1 MYGIINYTTALGC
14 ILMIR
19 QVVVKPKES
28 AIVKCIYHDNSYP
41 EKHNIELSGEE
52 YARWG
57 ENDDYLGVICLAKIN
72 PADKIGDV
80 EVSAIVAPTSTAIT
94 YDDNR
99 SVHNE
104 ADIQRIQTLQQQLD
118 EQAAKLKTI
127 TELLFKNG
135 SL

>member
-19 QVVVKPKES
+19 QVIVKPKES

-72 PADKIGDV
+72 PADKIADM
-80 EVSAIVAPTSTAIT
+80 EVSAISAAIPTATN
-94 YDDNR
+94 DNR

-104 ADIQRIQTLQQQLD
+104 ADIERIQTLQQQLD